1 MKNSMFSK
9 VFGRHILAAGALVLA
24 ASLSSP
30 GSVAAQISTFT
41 VSNESS
47 YQITHLYVSPSVER
61 RWGLDKLG
69 SYVLFP
75 NYYVNMTLAPGRY
88 DVMLVDQDRDSCIL
102 THVDLRNGER
112 WTITDDVLLACEWLS
127 ER

>member
-9 VFGRHILAAGALVLA
+9 VFGRHILAAGALALA

-30 GSVAAQISTFT
+30 GSAAAQISTFT

-88 DVMLVDQDRDSCIL
+88 DVMLVDRTETVAS
-102 THVDLRNGER
+102 
-112 WTITDDVLLACEWLS
+112 
-127 ER
+127 